1 MENWISHY
9 QQLPHADQ
17 RAQFLSTLVHHYTEV
32 FDATQSGFLLLD
44 GQLNI
49 LSHNQLAETLFG
61 FVPEPGQPMPKP
73 GDLFE
78 QETAGSVPEHGCILQ
93 RALQEDTP
101 LSHVQTV
108 RRNGERHWL
117 RLTAIP
123 VTLMAESQVLVVIQ
137 DISAERR
144 LQEDIQQ
151 HQQAL
156 EQARTRDSLTGLF
169 NRRYILEEL
178 SQLNAQ
184 AKRYRSRFCIALLDL
199 DHFKQV
205 NDTYG
210 HSVADTVLR
219 TLGDLIREELRDADI
234 SARYGEEEFMVL
246 MPETG
251 IDAGISTLDRLRQ
264 RFSETRVPGIKRSLT
279 LSAGVIEW
287 QPGLSLEQLVFK
299 TDQRLAMAKYAGR
312 NQVCGDL

>member
-61 FVPEPGQPMPKP
+61 FVPKVGQPMPQP

-78 QETAGSVPEHGCILQ
+78 PEETEHDCILS
-93 RALQEDTP
+93 RALQEDIP
-101 LSHVQTV
+101 RSNVQTV

-151 HQQAL
+151 HQEAL

-169 NRRYILEEL
+169 NRRYILDEL
-178 SQLNAQ
+178 GQLNAL

-219 TLGDLIREELRDADI
+219 TLGDLIQDELRDADI

>member
-1 MENWISHY
+1 MDNWISHY

-17 RAQFLSTLVHHYTEV
+17 RAQFLSTLVHHYTEL

-44 GQLNI
+44 GQLRI

-61 FVPEPGQPMPKP
+61 FVPRPGDPMPQP

-78 QETAGSVPEHGCILQ
+78 VGSDADPSGHDCILT
-93 RALQEDTP
+93 RALQEDRP
-101 LSHVQTV
+101 LSSIQTV
-108 RRNGERHWL
+108 RRDGQRHWL

-123 VTLMAESQVLVVIQ
+123 VTLMADAQVLVVIQ
-137 DISAERR
+137 DVSAEQR
-144 LQEDIQQ
+144 LQQDVLQQ
-151 HQQAL
+151 QQAL

-169 NRRYILEEL
+169 NRRYILDEL
-178 SQLNAQ
+178 GQLNAL
-184 AKRYRSRFCIALLDL
+184 AKRYRSRFCIALIDL
-199 DHFKQV
+199 DHFKGV

-210 HSVADTVLR
+210 HAVADTVLR
-219 TLGDLIREELRDADI
+219 TLGELIQDELRDADI

-251 IDAGISTLDRLRQ
+251 IDAGISTLDRLRR
-264 RFSETRVPGIKRSLT
+264 RFSETRVSGIKRSLT

>member
-17 RAQFLSTLVHHYTEV
+17 RSQFLSTLVHHYTEV

-44 GQLNI
+44 DQLKI
-49 LSHNQLAETLFG
+49 LSHNSLAEALFG
-61 FVPEPGQPMPKP
+61 FIPQPGDPMPQP

-78 QETAGSVPEHGCILQ
+78 QEQAAEDDKHDCILK
-93 RALQEDTP
+93 RALGEDRP

-108 RRNGERHWL
+108 RRDGERHWL

-123 VTLMAESQVLVVIQ
+123 VTLMADAQVLVVIQ
-137 DISAERR
+137 DISAEQR
-144 LQEDIQQ
+144 LKQDVEQ

-184 AKRYRSRFCIALLDL
+184 AKRYRSRFCIALIDL
-199 DHFKQV
+199 DNFKSV

-210 HSVADTVLR
+210 HDVADSVLR
-219 TLGDLIREELRDADI
+219 TLAELVLEELRDADI
-234 SARYGEEEFMVL
+234 SARYGEEELMVL

-264 RFSETRVPGIKRSLT
+264 RFSETRIPGIRRSLT

-287 QPGLSLEQLVFK
+287 KPDLSLEQLVFR

-312 NQVCGDL
+312 NQVCGDI

>member
-17 RAQFLSTLVHHYTEV
+17 RTQFLSTLVHHYTEV

-61 FVPEPGQPMPKP
+61 FVPEPGQPMPQP

-78 QETAGSVPEHGCILQ
+78 PEDMEHDCILQ
-93 RALQEDTP
+93 RALLEDSP
-101 LSHVQTV
+101 RSNVQTV

-178 SQLNAQ
+178 SQLNAL
-184 AKRYRSRFCIALLDL
+184 ARRYRSRFCIALLDL

-219 TLGDLIREELRDADI
+219 TLGDLIQDELRDADI

-279 LSAGVIEW
+279 VSAGVIEW

>member
-1 MENWISHY
+1 MDNWITHY

-32 FDATQSGFLLLD
+32 FNATHSGFLLLD

-61 FVPEPGQPMPKP
+61 FVPRPGDPMPQP

-78 QETAGSVPEHGCILQ
+78 VDAREEASKRDCILQ
-93 RALQEDTP
+93 QALLKDRP
-101 LSHVQTV
+101 VSHIQTV
-108 RRNGERHWL
+108 RRDGERHWL

-123 VTLMAESQVLVVIQ
+123 VTLMAESQVLVVVQ
-137 DISAERR
+137 DISAEQR
-144 LQEDIQQ
+144 LQQDVAEQ
-151 HQQAL
+151 QQAL
-156 EQARTRDSLTGLF
+156 EQARNRDALTGLF
-169 NRRYILEEL
+169 NRRYILDEL
-178 SQLNAQ
+178 GQLNAL
-184 AKRYRSRFCIALLDL
+184 AKRYRSRFCIALIDL
-199 DHFKQV
+199 DHFKRV

-210 HSVADTVLR
+210 HTVADSVLS
-219 TLGDLIREELRDADI
+219 TLGDLIQDELRDADI

-264 RFSETRVPGIKRSLT
+264 RFSETRVPGIKQSLT

>member
-1 MENWISHY
+1 MDNWITHY

-17 RAQFLSTLVHHYTEV
+17 RTQFLSTLVHHYTEV
-32 FDATQSGFLLLD
+32 FDATHSGFLLLD

-61 FVPEPGQPMPKP
+61 FAPRSGDPMPQP

-78 QETAGSVPEHGCILQ
+78 VDASEEVSDRDCILQ
-93 RALQEDTP
+93 RALLEDRP
-101 LSHVQTV
+101 LSHIQTV
-108 RRNGERHWL
+108 RRDGERHWL

-123 VTLMAESQVLVVIQ
+123 VTLMAESQILMVIQ
-137 DISAERR
+137 DISAEQR
-144 LQEDIQQ
+144 LQQDVAAQ
-151 HQQAL
+151 QQAL

-169 NRRYILEEL
+169 NRRYILDEL
-178 SQLNAQ
+178 GQLNAL
-184 AKRYRSRFCIALLDL
+184 AKRYRSRFCIALIDL
-199 DHFKQV
+199 DHFKRV

-210 HSVADTVLR
+210 HTVADNVLS
-219 TLGDLIREELRDADI
+219 TLGDLIQDELRDADI

-264 RFSETRVPGIKRSLT
+264 RFSETRVPGIKQSLT

>member
-1 MENWISHY
+1 MDNWITHY

-17 RAQFLSTLVHHYTEV
+17 RTQFLSTLVHHYTEV
-32 FDATQSGFLLLD
+32 FDATLSGFLLLD
-44 GQLNI
+44 RQLNI
-49 LSHNQLAETLFG
+49 LSHNKLAETLFG
-61 FVPEPGQPMPKP
+61 FAPQPGQPMPQP

-78 QETAGSVPEHGCILQ
+78 PDESDAGVQHECILQ
-93 RALQEDTP
+93 QALQEDRP
-101 LSHVQTV
+101 LSHVQTL

-123 VTLMAESQVLVVIQ
+123 VTLMAESQVLVVVQ
-137 DISAERR
+137 DISAEQR
-144 LQEDIQQ
+144 LQQNVRN

-156 EQARTRDSLTGLF
+156 EQARTRDGLTGLF
-169 NRRYILEEL
+169 NRRYILDEL
-178 SQLNAQ
+178 GQLNAL
-184 AKRYRSRFCIALLDL
+184 AKRYRSRFCIALIDL
-199 DHFKQV
+199 DHFKSV

-210 HSVADTVLR
+210 HSLADSVLS
-219 TLGDLIREELRDADI
+219 TLSDLIQEELRDADI

-264 RFSETRVPGIKRSLT
+264 RFSETRVPGIKRTLT

>member
-17 RAQFLSTLVHHYTEV
+17 RSQFLSTLVHHYTEV

-44 GQLNI
+44 GQLKI
-49 LSHNQLAETLFG
+49 LSHNSLAEALFG
-61 FVPEPGQPMPKP
+61 FVPQPGDPMPQP

-78 QETAGSVPEHGCILQ
+78 QEQTTENETHDCILK
-93 RALQEDTP
+93 RALKEDRP

-108 RRNGERHWL
+108 RRDGQRQWL

-123 VTLMAESQVLVVIQ
+123 VTLTAETQVLVVIQ
-137 DISAERR
+137 DISAEQR
-144 LQEDIQQ
+144 LKQNVEQ

-184 AKRYRSRFCIALLDL
+184 AKRYRSRFCMALIDL
-199 DHFKQV
+199 DNFKSV

-210 HSVADTVLR
+210 HDVADSVLR
-219 TLGDLIREELRDADI
+219 TLAELVIDELRDADI
-234 SARYGEEEFMVL
+234 SARYGEEELMVL
-246 MPETG
+246 MPETS

-264 RFSETRVPGIKRSLT
+264 RFSETRIPGIKRSLT

-287 QPGLSLEQLVFK
+287 QPDLSLEQLVFR

-312 NQVCGDL
+312 NQVCGDI

>member
-78 QETAGSVPEHGCILQ
+78 QETAGTEPEHGCILQ

-151 HQQAL
+151 HQEAL

-169 NRRYILEEL
+169 NRRYILDEL
-178 SQLNAQ
+178 GQLNAL

-219 TLGDLIREELRDADI
+219 TLGDLIQDELRDADI